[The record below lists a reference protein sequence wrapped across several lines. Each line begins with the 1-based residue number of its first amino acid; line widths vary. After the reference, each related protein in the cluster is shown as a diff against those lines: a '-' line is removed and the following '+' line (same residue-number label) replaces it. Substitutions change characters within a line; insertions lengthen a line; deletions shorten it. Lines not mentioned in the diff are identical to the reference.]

1 MSLFQKI
8 INLGTSSE
16 NIPLHQQYIRI
27 TNSIN
32 LIYIF
37 GISIPLI
44 LAVLLLTPDG
54 FISYGRFFLLIAFSS
69 FSLYLNKINQSL
81 FAKIVTSISP
91 FFAIMVFPIFINHFV
106 HAGMFFWI
114 PYAIMTL
121 GTVPFFIFSYEKE
134 RGIMLSVIGLYAIF
148 ILTFDEL
155 VIAHFDQLPDLYFI
169 KKYHLYYI
177 FGKTGITVLL
187 YSAFFT
193 FKLMYHRSRM
203 LLLDLT
209 KELDQKNQTLN
220 VLNTSL
226 ENKVAERTAKLSLQN
241 ERIKS
246 LAYTNAHEIRAY
258 IARIIGLFN
267 LLKQDVSQ
275 DEKEYCESKIL
286 ENVSDLEKIT
296 QKLSKE
302 LIEEK

>member
-1 MSLFQKI
+1 MLQLKKNI
-8 INLGTSSE
+8 DLGTSSE
-16 NIPLHQQYIRI
+16 DMPLHQQYIRI
-27 TNSIN
+27 TNTIN

-37 GISIPLI
+37 GLSLPLI
-44 LAVLLLTPDG
+44 VATLLLTTDG
-54 FISYGRFFLLIAFSS
+54 INSYGRYFVLIACSV
-69 FSLYLNKINQSL
+69 FSLFLNKIHQSRC
-81 FAKIVTSISP
+81 AKIVTSITP
-91 FFAIMVFPIFINHFV
+91 FFAVMVFPIFINHFI
-106 HAGMFFWI
+106 HAGMFLWI

-134 RGIMLSVIGLYAIF
+134 KVLMLGVIALYVIF

-155 VIAHFDQLPDLYFI
+155 MIAYFDQLSDLDFI
-169 KKYHLYYI
+169 KKYHTYYTL
-177 FGKTGITVLL
+177 GKIGITVLL

-193 FKLMYHRSRM
+193 FKLMYHKSRM
-203 LLLDLT
+203 LLLELT

-220 VLNTSL
+220 ILNVSL
-226 ENKVAERTAKLSLQN
+226 ENKVAERTSKLSLQN

-258 IARIIGLFN
+258 IARIIGLLN
-267 LLKQDVSQ
+267 LSKQNVSQ
-275 DEKEYCESKIL
+275 EEKEYCETKIA
-286 ENVSDLEKIT
+286 ENISDLDKIT